1 MQPGMMNA
9 RAGVL
14 AGPSFRCPTPW
25 WLGDDPLRRNGRSE
39 GLPSLTLELAPEP
52 DPPADQRNC
61 CKGKPLDR
69 IGQVRSL

>member
-1 MQPGMMNA
+1 MQGTTKV
-9 RAGVL
+9 RAGTL
-14 AGPSFRCPTPW
+14 AGPVCPTPQ